1 MQSKS
6 IKLINIV
13 IAVTLIVHLFGY
25 AAIAG
30 EKEERIRLLQ
40 EKMEALKAQLSLMQ
54 EEELRQ
60 QPPTEMPWQP
70 LKVGGEERKA
80 YAQYVYLLGSQ
91 MAKEEL
97 DATLQ
102 QVYYLASQDPME
114 ERGALFV
121 VPALPLT
128 TSGQMTVDNYNRELA
143 VDFLT
148 AAGIPSAVEGGLLVS
163 ARPLAQVEAGEEEL
177 LFIDLSGGDRILKS
191 RILELLQTRRL
202 FEPDGTVHA
211 YLWALLKSASP
222 QSFNLYWRNGL
233 AWLSVAA
240 D

>member
-1 MQSKS
+1 MPRKF
-6 IKLINIV
+6 KL
-13 IAVTLIVHLFGY
+13 LFSTMMVALFALQLFVGS
-25 AAIAG
+25 AAAS

-40 EKMEALKAQLSLMQ
+40 EKMKALKAQLSLMQ
-54 EEELRQ
+54 EEELRK
-60 QPPTEMPWQP
+60 QPPTQMPWQP
-70 LKVGGEERKA
+70 LRAGGEERKA

-128 TSGQMTVDNYNRELA
+128 TDGQMTVENYNRELA
-143 VDFLT
+143 VDFLA

-163 ARPLAQVEAGEEEL
+163 ARPLDRGGEDEREL
-177 LFIDLSGGDRILKS
+177 LFIDLSGCDRILKS
-191 RILELLQTRRL
+191 RILELLQTQRL
-202 FEPDGTVHA
+202 FEPDGTVHG

-233 AWLSVAA
+233 AWLSVASG
-240 D
+240 